1 MSQSAGSLSSRR
13 NGVLLGW
20 ETNPPARAIGFHP
33 PPPEAAA
40 MPGTDRL
47 EMPLLYEGDSHLMT
61 FAPTGAGKGRGL
73 VIPTLLTYEG
83 SVVVVDP
90 KGENY
95 AVTARR
101 RREMGQQVVVLDPF
115 GRATRKGGT
124 GASDSFNPM
133 DIFRLPNTIVDADAM
148 MLSWQVAAGH
158 SFARD
163 PFWDNSGTALLF
175 GIIAHVATALPP
187 EEQTLNRVLEF
198 LYADD
203 VVYNLAVLLDSKKVI
218 CPQACREIAAFLALP
233 ERDTRPSVLATVLS
247 WVKSLNTECVERSL
261 ARSTFDLNEIVS
273 GKPISIYLCI
283 PPDKLTSHK
292 SLLRLWVA
300 ALMTT
305 ILRREERPEKGTLF
319 LLDECAQLGN
329 MPLLEQAVTLLRGYG
344 LQVWTFWQDVEQVKA
359 CYPTGHMTLINNS
372 AVLQTFGVGTRLMA
386 KQLSDVLDCPAHD
399 LLGMKPQEEVICR
412 QDGGTV
418 RCRRPDYLTDPAFSG
433 MWDPNPFFGRSAT

>member
-1 MSQSAGSLSSRR
+1 
-13 NGVLLGW
+13 
-20 ETNPPARAIGFHP
+20 
-33 PPPEAAA
+33 
-40 MPGTDRL
+40 
-47 EMPLLYEGDSHLMT
+47 
-61 FAPTGAGKGRGL
+61 
-73 VIPTLLTYEG
+73 
-83 SVVVVDP
+83 
-90 KGENY
+90 
-95 AVTARR
+95 
-101 RREMGQQVVVLDPF
+101 
-115 GRATRKGGT
+115 
-124 GASDSFNPM
+124 
-133 DIFRLPNTIVDADAM
+133 
-148 MLSWQVAAGH
+148 
-158 SFARD
+158 
-163 PFWDNSGTALLF
+163 
-175 GIIAHVATALPP
+175 
-187 EEQTLNRVLEF
+187 
-198 LYADD
+198 
-203 VVYNLAVLLDSKKVI
+203 
-218 CPQACREIAAFLALP
+218 
-233 ERDTRPSVLATVLS
+233 VLATVLS

-261 ARSTFDLNEIVS
+261 ARSTFDLTEIVA

-372 AVLQTFGVGTRLMA
+372 AVLQTFGVGTRLLA